1 MSKEKTKLI
10 SDVIKMLLL
19 SFLNG
24 IDKFLIK
31 RIPVEDVRIG
41 LTMLLS
47 PIRSMINALN
57 DDEPKND
64 EQVRELWRKFSNT
77 DLADYSETTLQKLIA
92 TIKNEHIRPALST
105 IVVPTVNML
114 RIVTDENPDNEA
126 QLEMLW
132 MSFLRNPE
140 THDVVLEHLL
150 EPMLSSVIKNPDLVE
165 YILQTIADILEG
177 QGDEEKAATVR
188 TLVAAVQAKNAAA

>member
-1 MSKEKTKLI
+1 MKEKTKLI

-77 DLADYSETTLQKLIA
+77 DLADYSETTLHKLIA

-114 RIVTDENPDNEA
+114 RIVTDEDPDNEA
-126 QLEMLW
+126 QLETLW

-140 THDVVLEHLL
+140 THDVVLDHLL